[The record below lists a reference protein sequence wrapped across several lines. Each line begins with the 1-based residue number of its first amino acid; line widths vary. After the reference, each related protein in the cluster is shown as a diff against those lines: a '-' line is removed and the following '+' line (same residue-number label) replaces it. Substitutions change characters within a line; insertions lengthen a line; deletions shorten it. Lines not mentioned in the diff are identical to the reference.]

1 MAYVNF
7 EEEKFVAENQLRKR
21 KANNKKIREKMIKNK
36 ETLKKQ
42 FDETYSF
49 KETRDR
55 IINNTSTLKENKFLE
70 ISNKVIACADFIN
83 CKFYN
88 IKFKECTFI
97 ACKFDECNFSGGGV
111 SFENCS
117 FIKVETSKT
126 PSLNIKDN
134 LSCEFH
140 NCKMYV
146 KFLNC
151 DISYMIIEEC
161 FIHNTSF
168 ELTDMTA
175 IIVKSSQL
183 KMINFTDVDL
193 SNAKFVDNYIEDF
206 EFNDKLKSKMDT
218 KTFFDKIKFKKK
230 TRGEYEG
237 IYTIYENLANK
248 FKENNLKN
256 NFGEYYYLCR
266 CVQRKV
272 LKPLPKIGSYIDWI
286 SSGYGE
292 RVIAPLITSLV
303 IILLFAVLYLIT
315 GMEIDGEIIK
325 VSIGTITSID
335 IRTLISYFNEALNL
349 SIGFFASMGIIKAAP
364 VSEMY
369 ILSDIEVL
377 VGVIMMGIG
386 IGTLTRKF
394 VR

>member
-1 MAYVNF
+1 MA
-7 EEEKFVAENQLRKR
+7 
-21 KANNKKIREKMIKNK
+21 
-36 ETLKKQ
+36 
-42 FDETYSF
+42 
-49 KETRDR
+49 
-55 IINNTSTLKENKFLE
+55 
-70 ISNKVIACADFIN
+70 
-83 CKFYN
+83 
-88 IKFKECTFI
+88 
-97 ACKFDECNFSGGGV
+97 
-111 SFENCS
+111 FENCS

-126 PSLNIKDN
+126 PLLNIKDN

-161 FIHNTSF
+161 LIHNTSF

-175 IIVKSSQL
+175 IIVRSSQL
-183 KMINFTDVDL
+183 KMINLTDVDL

-206 EFNDKLKSKMDT
+206 EFNDKLKSKMDP
-218 KTFFDKIKFKKK
+218 KTFFDRIEVKKK
-230 TRGEYEG
+230 TRAEYEG

-292 RVIAPLITSLV
+292 SVIAPFITSLG

-315 GMEIDGEIIK
+315 GIEVDGEIIK

-335 IRTLISYFNEALNL
+335 IKTLISYFNESLNL